1 MKIGLVLG
9 AGGIQGGA
17 WLTGGLDALA
27 EETGWDPAAADY
39 VIGTSAGSM
48 IGALCASGVPPWFMV
63 AHSRGETFDG
73 VRDAQGRPA
82 ARADRAA
89 GARFELE
96 RTWPPI
102 GPGSWKLALRT
113 LVNPRRYTP
122 ATVFSGWLWRGVFST
137 ESLKETIRRVVPAGW
152 SSHPNLWIV
161 ACDYETGRRIP
172 FGRVDA
178 PRADLADAVA
188 ASCAIPGIYH
198 PVTIGNRRF
207 VDGGI
212 YSVSN
217 LDLLR
222 NESLDLVICL
232 NPTSTLH
239 PIRAINPRD
248 AVTIFLRHA
257 SGRRLGSEAK
267 KIRTNGADVVLIQPT
282 GDDLEAM
289 GPNLMRS
296 ANRNRVIEVARRTVA
311 EQLRDPQ
318 NRELLAGLPKGDPR
332 RIRRPEGPP
341 SEWPDWRDQF
351 QRPPVVADRDSGL
364 GDYLRHSRSTTRGTE
379 LSETQHTS
387 EHPTPP
393 ERAIEDLTEPGK
405 GIS

>member
-9 AGGIQGGA
+9 AGGIQGAA

-27 EETGWDPAAADY
+27 EETGWDPGDADY

-63 AHSRGETFDG
+63 AHSRGETAVG
-73 VRDAQGRPA
+73 VRDGQGRPVA
-82 ARADRAA
+82 TADRAA
-89 GARFELE
+89 GSRFELE

-102 GPGSWKLALRT
+102 GPGSWRLALRT
-113 LVNPRRYTP
+113 LANPRRYTP

-137 ESLKETIRRVVPAGW
+137 DPLRETIRRVVPSGW
-152 SSHPNLWIV
+152 SPHPNLWIV
-161 ACDYETGRRIP
+161 ACDYETGRRTA
-172 FGRVDA
+172 FGRADA
-178 PRADLADAVA
+178 PRAELADAVA

-198 PVTIGNRRF
+198 PVKIGGRRF

-222 NESLDLVICL
+222 NENLDLVICL

-248 AVTIFLRHA
+248 AVSIVFRRA
-257 SGRRLGSEAK
+257 SGRRLGSEAET
-267 KIRTNGADVVLIQPT
+267 IRRSGAEVVLIQPT

-296 ANRNRVIEVARRTVA
+296 SNRNQVIEVARRTVA
-311 EQLRDPQ
+311 EQLGEPRH
-318 NRELLAGLPKGDPR
+318 RELLAELPKANPQ

-341 SEWPDWRDQF
+341 SEWPDWRKLLR
-351 QRPPVVADRDSGL
+351 RP
-364 GDYLRHSRSTTRGTE
+364 
-379 LSETQHTS
+379 
-387 EHPTPP
+387 
-393 ERAIEDLTEPGK
+393 AIPG
-405 GIS
+405 